1 MHLAEY
7 ALKWKQ
13 CLTMRAGAPQ
23 NISQYNEDTNAQK
36 RTRMYNEVQWSTM
49 KYNEVQWS
57 TKKYNEVQRSTM
69 KYNEV

>member
-36 RTRMYNEVQWSTM
+36 RTRMYNEVQ
-49 KYNEVQWS
+49 
-57 TKKYNEVQRSTM
+57 
-69 KYNEV
+69 